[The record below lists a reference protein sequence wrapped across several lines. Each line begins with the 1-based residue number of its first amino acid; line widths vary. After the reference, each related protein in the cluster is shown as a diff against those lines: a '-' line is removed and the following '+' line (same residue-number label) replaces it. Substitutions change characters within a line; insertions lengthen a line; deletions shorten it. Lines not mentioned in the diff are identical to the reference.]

1 MPRSVYQHADR
12 PGEGAKTRRHL
23 RGQSKVHVVMGEF
36 KRGTLR
42 SGGSGKHVT
51 NRKQAIAIAM
61 SEAGMSKRKGNPAM
75 RKFR

>member
-1 MPRSVYQHADR
+1 MKLKDIYKHSDT
-12 PGEGAKTRRHL
+12 PGSGAKKRKHL
-23 RGQSKVHVVMGEF
+23 RGQNKVHAVMGEF

-61 SEAGMSKRKGNPAM
+61 SEAGMSKNKGLKKAYS
-75 RKFR
+75 